1 MSSKKRNIRRSNIIQ
16 LVLSLAIIALV
27 NIIGSFVFTRLDL
40 TSEKRFTLSPATKTM
55 LRELDDIVYFRVYL
69 EGDFPAGF
77 KRLRNATQEMLDEF
91 RAYSTNIQY
100 EFINPS
106 ALSNAEERNAL
117 YDELVRDG
125 LRATD
130 LFVNTYQGR
139 KQQVIFPGA
148 IVTYKQKKLPLH
160 ILTSQ
165 PGTQPEAALNQSVQN
180 LEYNI
185 SVAIRQLTVQTR
197 PKIAFLE
204 GHGELMD
211 YELTG
216 AMEALSEYYTV
227 ERVEINGQINSLTQR
242 TEIDSLNYRISNKF
256 EALVIAKPMIPFDEK
271 DKFIID
277 QFIMHGGKVLW
288 FIDPVFAT
296 MDSLQ
301 RSSQTIGVSNDINLS
316 DQLFRYGVR
325 TNNNLVMDLQALPIP
340 VMTGSIG
347 TQPQFSPLVWY
358 YFPVLT
364 PGINHPIVNNID
376 AVMGHFVSTID
387 LIETDGVE
395 KTILLTTSQYTRVLN
410 TPVLIDLEIMKKDP
424 DESLFWHPFQTV
436 AVLLEGEFESLYRN
450 RIPPDIS
457 DDRSIGFREKSLPT
471 SMLVVSD
478 GDIIKNQIHI
488 TQRKPLPLGYDQY
501 TRRQF
506 GNHDFLLNAVNYLC
520 DDSGLISVRSREVK
534 LRLLDEV
541 RIKNSKMFW
550 KTFNTMT
557 PVAIVL
563 LFGFIRIYLRKR
575 KYAN

>member
-1 MSSKKRNIRRSNIIQ
+1 MGSKKRNIRRNNIIQ
-16 LVLSLAIIALV
+16 LLLSLAIIAVLNV
-27 NIIGSFVFTRLDL
+27 IGSFVFTRLDL
-40 TSEKRFTLSPATKTM
+40 TSEKRYTLSPATKTM

-69 EGDFPAGF
+69 DGDFPAGF
-77 KRLRNATQEMLDEF
+77 KRLRNSTLEMLDEF

-106 ALSNAEERNAL
+106 AMSNTEERNAL
-117 YDELVRDG
+117 YNELVRDG
-125 LRATD
+125 LQATE
-130 LFVNTYQGR
+130 LFVNTSEGR

-185 SVAIRQLTVQTR
+185 SAAIRKLSVQTR
-197 PKIAFLE
+197 PKVAFLE
-204 GHGELMD
+204 GHGELKD
-211 YELTG
+211 HELSG
-216 AMEALSEYYTV
+216 AMDALSEYYTI
-227 ERVEINGQINSLTQR
+227 ERVEIKGQIGSLTQR
-242 TEIDSLNYRISNKF
+242 TEIDSLNYRISNKY
-256 EALVIAKPMIPFDEK
+256 EALVIARPMNPFDEK

-277 QFIMHGGKVLW
+277 QYIMYGGKVLW

-301 RSSQTIGVSNDINLS
+301 RSSQTIGVSNDINLN

-325 TNNNLVMDLQALPIP
+325 PNNNLVMDLQALPIP
-340 VMTGSIG
+340 VMTGAIG
-347 TQPQFSPLVWY
+347 SQPQFSPMVWY

-364 PGINHPIVNNID
+364 PRINHPIVNNID

-387 LIETDGVE
+387 VIETEGVK
-395 KTILLTTSQYTRVLN
+395 KTVLLTTSQYTRVLN
-410 TPVLIDLEIMKKDP
+410 TPVLIDLEIMKEEP
-424 DESLFWHPFQTV
+424 DESLFRHPFQAV

-457 DDRSIGFREKSLPT
+457 DDRSIGFREKSLPAR
-471 SMLVVSD
+471 MLVVSD
-478 GDIIKNQIHI
+478 GDIIRNQIHI
-488 TQRKPLPLGYDQY
+488 SQRRPLPLGFDQY

-506 GNHDFLLNAVNYLC
+506 GNRDFLLNAVNYLC

-541 RIKNSKMFW
+541 RIKNQKILW
-550 KTFNTMT
+550 QTFNTLA
-557 PVAIVL
+557 PVVMVL
-563 LFGFIRIYLRKR
+563 LIGFTRLYLRKR